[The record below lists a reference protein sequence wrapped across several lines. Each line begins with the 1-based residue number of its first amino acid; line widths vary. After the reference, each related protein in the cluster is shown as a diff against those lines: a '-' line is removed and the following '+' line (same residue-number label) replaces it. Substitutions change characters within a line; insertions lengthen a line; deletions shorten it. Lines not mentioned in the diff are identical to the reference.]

1 MISYNHYIE
10 QQFSLPLTYDLIAV
24 FLFAITGSLI
34 AVRRGYDPIGV
45 AIITIISGAGGSILR
60 DAVFLNIQPA
70 AITNWYYSAVIL
82 SAFFVVLLARS
93 FFKTRP
99 IAYLIIMVEALGIG
113 LNSVY
118 GTQKSLATG
127 LSIFS
132 AIIIGINNA
141 IGGRLMRDVIMGLKR
156 KNLVPGRLYG
166 LAAAFA
172 IATFLILS
180 EWLNINTQTSAWS
193 AIVVAFFVRM
203 VAVKFD
209 LKSRAVIDYYD
220 PSALIVS
227 KVSRVV
233 YPRVEKI
240 TKQVTKQVK
249 SHTPTILGKERKL
262 PPSGAVFSL
271 AARSACQLFFWG
283 E

>member
-156 KNLVPGRLYG
+156 KNLVAVAEKHFNDKGVNNIMIQCSSFNKTALAVYKSLGYMSRQELLYKK
-166 LAAAFA
+166 LD
-172 IATFLILS
+172 S
-180 EWLNINTQTSAWS
+180 
-193 AIVVAFFVRM
+193 
-203 VAVKFD
+203 
-209 LKSRAVIDYYD
+209 
-220 PSALIVS
+220 
-227 KVSRVV
+227 
-233 YPRVEKI
+233 VEK
-240 TKQVTKQVK
+240 Q
-249 SHTPTILGKERKL
+249 SNY
-262 PPSGAVFSL
+262 
-271 AARSACQLFFWG
+271 
-283 E
+283 